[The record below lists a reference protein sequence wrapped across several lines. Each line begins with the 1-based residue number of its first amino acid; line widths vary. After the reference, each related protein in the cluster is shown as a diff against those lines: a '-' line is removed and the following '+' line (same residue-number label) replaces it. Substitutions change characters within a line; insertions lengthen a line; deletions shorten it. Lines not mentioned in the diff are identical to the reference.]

1 MYSTRKETEIKGN
14 LCDIFKENIG
24 TGIVE
29 TLTKIVE
36 IRKRIIE
43 ERKIRKNEECPLWP
57 MCNQMSSPLDTEVL
71 LGTLV

>member
-1 MYSTRKETEIKGN
+1 MEMFVENFRGGNEIIMCPLCRLHPDNQENSLNCPETRKETEIKGN

-36 IRKRIIE
+36 IRK
-43 ERKIRKNEECPLWP
+43 
-57 MCNQMSSPLDTEVL
+57 
-71 LGTLV
+71 

>member
-36 IRKRIIE
+36 IRKRKIE
-43 ERKIRKNEECPLWP
+43 E
-57 MCNQMSSPLDTEVL
+57 
-71 LGTLV
+71 